1 MEEIGDT
8 QGALSFS
15 DSWQRKVLVASQYI
29 ESDNDYDNHVEQ
41 DWFFL
46 QMDNT
51 SNRCMTFPVESC
63 SCEPRILLKW
73 ARILFYKVARTY
85 VAKPLLLALL
95 PLCIGVLVGIWIG
108 KNSQT
113 KQQQDDSSS
122 SIQGSTLSFRIIHTL
137 CKWLVP
143 QENLQRKE
151 NRVRTHLKSD
161 VDTKRESGV
170 DIQDIPKHVAVIM
183 DGNRRYGKARYGNV
197 AKGHWDGSKTLVD
210 FAKWCIAEGI
220 QVLTV
225 YAFSTE
231 NWNREPSEV
240 ASLMQIFAK
249 YCDELRIEA
258 LQRNIRIHVLSTES
272 DRIPG
277 HVKAGL
283 QRMVQDTRHCEN
295 GLTMNICLSYGS
307 RGEIVNACK
316 ALAIDARDGTLS
328 PETISEH
335 DVQRKLLT
343 NHCPDPDVVIR
354 TSGEYRLSNF
364 LLWQLAYAELFFVPK
379 QWPEL
384 KKKDLLQVIRTYAH
398 GRRRRFGK

>member
-161 VDTKRESGV
+161 VDTRRESGV

-197 AKGHWDGSKTLVD
+197 AKV
-210 FAKWCIAEGI
+210 A
-220 QVLTV
+220 
-225 YAFSTE
+225 
-231 NWNREPSEV
+231 
-240 ASLMQIFAK
+240 ASL
-249 YCDELRIEA
+249 
-258 LQRNIRIHVLSTES
+258 V
-272 DRIPG
+272 
-277 HVKAGL
+277 
-283 QRMVQDTRHCEN
+283 
-295 GLTMNICLSYGS
+295 CL
-307 RGEIVNACK
+307 
-316 ALAIDARDGTLS
+316 
-328 PETISEH
+328 
-335 DVQRKLLT
+335 
-343 NHCPDPDVVIR
+343 
-354 TSGEYRLSNF
+354 F
-364 LLWQLAYAELFFVPK
+364 
-379 QWPEL
+379 
-384 KKKDLLQVIRTYAH
+384 
-398 GRRRRFGK
+398 

>member
-15 DSWQRKVLVASQYI
+15 DSWQRKVLVASQYTYI
-29 ESDNDYDNHVEQ
+29 ESDNVYDNHVEQ

-51 SNRCMTFPVESC
+51 SNRCMTFPAESC

-85 VAKPLLLALL
+85 VAKPLLLAFL

-113 KQQQDDSSS
+113 KQQQQQDDSSS

-197 AKGHWDGSKTLVD
+197 AKV
-210 FAKWCIAEGI
+210 
-220 QVLTV
+220 
-225 YAFSTE
+225 
-231 NWNREPSEV
+231 RP
-240 ASLMQIFAK
+240 
-249 YCDELRIEA
+249 A
-258 LQRNIRIHVLSTES
+258 LCVLSVYFVSCFRCPCTILYYTIGPLGWKQDAGRFCKVVYSGRHSGTDGLCIFDGKLES
-272 DRIPG
+272 RAFRSCFP
-277 HVKAGL
+277 HANL
-283 QRMVQDTRHCEN
+283 
-295 GLTMNICLSYGS
+295 
-307 RGEIVNACK
+307 CK
-316 ALAIDARDGTLS
+316 VL
-328 PETISEH
+328 
-335 DVQRKLLT
+335 
-343 NHCPDPDVVIR
+343 
-354 TSGEYRLSNF
+354 
-364 LLWQLAYAELFFVPK
+364 
-379 QWPEL
+379 
-384 KKKDLLQVIRTYAH
+384 
-398 GRRRRFGK
+398 